1 MPRLSVRS
9 VSCLSISALSGEFV
23 RQAVDGLIVGQDGA
37 DVLLKQR
44 REPQTHT
51 VDLEAVKDALIQLSH

>member
-9 VSCLSISALSGEFV
+9 VSCLSVRALSGQLV
-23 RQAVDGLIVGQDGA
+23 CQAVDGLIVGQDGA

-44 REPQTHT
+44 RQPQTHT
-51 VDLEAVKDALIQLSH
+51 VDLEAIKDALIQLSH

>member
-1 MPRLSVRS
+1 MPCLSVRS
-9 VSCLSISALSGEFV
+9 VSCLSVSALSGQFV
-23 RQAVDGLIVGQDGA
+23 RQAVDGLIVGQNRV

-51 VDLEAVKDALIQLSH
+51 VDLETIKDALIQ

>member
-1 MPRLSVRS
+1 MPCLSVRS
-9 VSCLSISALSGEFV
+9 VSCLSISALSGQFV
-23 RQAVDGLIVGQDGA
+23 RQAVDGLIVGQNGV

-51 VDLEAVKDALIQLSH
+51 VDLETIKDALIQ